1 MVPRSNRRSKAM
13 SLVLV
18 CLAGGST
25 FSACQSRLKED
36 TLNGISAFVTGT
48 LLDAGTINCLVF
60 QVGCPESQDDDGD
73 T

>member
-1 MVPRSNRRSKAM
+1 MVPRSNRRSKAT
-13 SLVLV
+13 SLVLA

-25 FSACQSRLKED
+25 FSACESRLKED

-48 LLDAGTINCLVF
+48 LLNPGTINCLVF
-60 QVGCPESQDDDGD
+60 EVGCPDPQDDDGE